1 MIGCDKATYDKAME
15 MISASFGELT
25 LRERRIVEMA
35 ARTAY
40 KAALAEA
47 IKDLTDLRHA
57 AG

>member
-1 MIGCDKATYDKAME
+1 MIGCEQSTYDKAME
-15 MISASFGELT
+15 MVSMSFGPLS

-40 KAALAEA
+40 KAALAEV
-47 IKDLTDLRHA
+47 IKDITDRRHA